1 MFDKIGYNT
10 VVITAS
16 DPGKKTSRVEY
27 QVYYL
32 PNPDEYT
39 IKAWPL
45 NAAEYSELLA
55 NNNVRTANTQVYVA
69 IGTIA
74 EIISDKPQMAI
85 MYTSEDGKSQ
95 PVLLENFT
103 KTTWKVGEYYRIY
116 GDANGTY
123 SNMPRLSARY
133 TYW

>member
-1 MFDKIGYNT
+1 MT
-10 VVITAS
+10 ITAS
-16 DPGKKTSRVEY
+16 YPGKKTSVVEY
-27 QVYYL
+27 NIYYI
-32 PNPDEYT
+32 PNQDEYT
-39 IKAWPL
+39 PKAWAL
-45 NAAEYSELLA
+45 DAAGYSELLS
-55 NNNVRTANTQVYVA
+55 NNVTRTQRSQVYVA
-69 IGTIA
+69 MGTIA
-74 EIISDKPQMAI
+74 EIVSDKPQMAI